1 MQQEKSFYSRCE
13 FYMLIALELLMAF
26 TSLGY
31 IHVPPISIALAYIP
45 ILFTGALCGV
55 QESMLMGMVFGVTSL
70 CKASVTYA
78 LPADAA
84 FSPLGS
90 GKPMESLILSVGT
103 RTLYGLL
110 IGLLYRRAAGSR
122 HPRSWRCAVSFA
134 ATQLQALLVYGAMGL
149 FFPELGY
156 DFRSAFAVGFNEL
169 ALSALCVVLVEFVCM
184 FDHNRLVN
192 VYRQAVNQQKTQTSK
207 NITAALWVLSMLM
220 LGATLVATAYFA
232 DRASYMLGRH
242 GIPVSDAL
250 EHDLMNLQ
258 IQFLMAMLA
267 LCMMLVI
274 TLMSVYRYTTY
285 LGYQRE
291 LDGLTGVIGR
301 RMFLRECDHVLEKET
316 CAGWFMILDVDHFKA
331 INDTFGHPTGDEVL
345 CGIAASLHETF
356 SDNGA
361 IGRIGGDEFAVILKH
376 PMGRE
381 ELKSRL
387 DEFLQSVS
395 GILGERMTITCSIG
409 AHAFVGAKDEQELM
423 KKADL
428 LLYEAK
434 NSGRAR
440 IRMDQ

>member
-1 MQQEKSFYSRCE
+1 MQKGKTFYSRCT

-45 ILFTGALCGV
+45 ILFAGALCGV
-55 QESMLMGMVFGVTSL
+55 KESMLMGLTFGLTSL

-78 LPADAA
+78 LPADMA
-84 FSPLGS
+84 FSPFGS

-110 IGLLYRRAAGSR
+110 VGLLYRRAAKSR
-122 HPRSWRCAVSFA
+122 HPRGWRCAVSFT

-156 DFRSAFAVGFNEL
+156 DFRSAFTVGLNEL
-169 ALSALCVVLVEFVCM
+169 GLALLCVALVEIICAL
-184 FDHNRLVN
+184 DHVKQ
-192 VYRQAVNQQKTQTSK
+192 VEAYRQAVNHQKTPAPS
-207 NITAALWVLSMLM
+207 NITAALGILSMLM

-242 GIPVSDAL
+242 GIQVTDAL
-250 EHDLMNLQ
+250 GHDLMNLQ

-274 TLMSVYRYTTY
+274 TLMSVYRYTAY
-285 LGYQRE
+285 IGYQRE
-291 LDGLTGVIGR
+291 LDSLTGVMGR
-301 RMFLRECDHVLEKET
+301 RMFLRECDRVLEKDA

-345 CGIAASLHETF
+345 CGVAASLRESF
-356 SDNGA
+356 SGDGA
-361 IGRIGGDEFAVILKH
+361 IGRIGGDEFAVLLKH
-376 PMGRE
+376 PMGRA
-381 ELKSRL
+381 ELESRL
-387 DEFLQSVS
+387 DAFQQSVS
-395 GILGERMTITCSIG
+395 GILDEKTTVTCSIG

-428 LLYEAK
+428 LLYQAK
-434 NSGRAR
+434 HAGRAR
-440 IRMDQ
+440 VQMDI